1 MEGLTGTELEAVVD
15 ERLICRRAY
24 AAEYFVAAVSGIVE
38 ERVAD
43 RLHVYAYLVGAS
55 CFEYTLY
62 HRHIRKGPRCW
73 RPWKIL

>member
-43 RLHVYAYLVGAS
+43 RLHVYACVFCLTEALQF
-55 CFEYTLY
+55 FEVLFVDS
-62 HRHIRKGPRCW
+62 
-73 RPWKIL
+73 